1 MLRLAAV
8 LSSLLLLTACDWSEC
23 GDCMTTGGEGTK
35 IEGSGVMKT
44 EVRPL
49 EPFTSI
55 MLTDVESS
63 YLVIEQTGEESLTVT
78 AEENLLAMFTSEVK
92 DGMLYLA
99 FAKGNRFHGKRP
111 TYKVTV
117 KELRHIHIQGGVAIE
132 ASKLESEKLSILV
145 EGAAAGNL
153 SGRVDDL
160 TIDIQGAGILS
171 AGDLKA
177 KRAKVSVQ
185 GAGQVTVNASDELD
199 ADVSGAGIIWYIGAP
214 KLKSNVDGLGWIN
227 RKPFSS

>member
-1 MLRLAAV
+1 MLRIAAV
-8 LSSLLLLTACDWSEC
+8 FSCLLLLTACNWSEC
-23 GDCMTTGGEGTK
+23 GDCMTTGGNGTR

-55 MLTDVESS
+55 VLTDVESS
-63 YLVIEQTGEESLTVT
+63 LLVIEQTGEESLTVT
-78 AEENLLAMFTSEVK
+78 AEENLLELFTSEVK
-92 DGMLYLA
+92 DGVLYLT
-99 FAKGNRFHGKRP
+99 FKKGNSFHGKRP

-117 KELRHIHIQGGVAIE
+117 KDLRHIHVQGGVAIE
-132 ASKLESEKLSILV
+132 ASKLDSKKLSILI
-145 EGAAAGNL
+145 EGGAAGNL

-160 TIDIQGAGILS
+160 TIEIKGAGLIS

-177 KRAKVSVQ
+177 KRARVSVQ

-199 ADVSGAGIIWYIGAP
+199 AEVAGAGIVWYIGEP
-214 KLKSNVDGLGWIN
+214 KLKSNVDGIGWIT

>member
-8 LSSLLLLTACDWSEC
+8 FASLLLLTACNWSEC

-44 EVRPL
+44 EVRKV

-55 MLTDVESS
+55 VLTDVESS
-63 YLVIEQTGEESLTVT
+63 LLVIEQTGEESLTIT

-92 DGMLYLA
+92 DGVLYLT
-99 FAKGNRFHGKRP
+99 FKKGNSFHGKRP
-111 TYKVTV
+111 TYKITV
-117 KELRHIHIQGGVAIE
+117 KDLRRIHVQGGAAIE
-132 ASKLESEKLSILV
+132 ASKLESEKLTILV
-145 EGAAAGNL
+145 EGAAGGNL

-160 TIDIQGAGILS
+160 TIEIKGAGWIS
-171 AGDLKA
+171 AGELKA
-177 KRAKVSVQ
+177 RRAKVSVE

-214 KLKSNVDGLGWIN
+214 KLKSNVDGLGWIK

>member
-8 LSSLLLLTACDWSEC
+8 FASLFLLTACNWSDC
-23 GDCMTTGGEGTK
+23 GDCMTTGGEGLK

-55 MLTDVESS
+55 VLTDVEES
-63 YLVIEQTGEESLTVT
+63 LLIIERTGEESLTVT

-92 DGMLYLA
+92 DGVLYLT
-99 FAKGNRFHGKRP
+99 FKKGNSFHGKRP

-117 KELRHIHIQGGVAIE
+117 KDLRHIHVQGGVVIE
-132 ASKLESEKLSILV
+132 ASKLESEKLSIV
-145 EGAAAGNL
+145 IEGAAGGNL

-160 TIDIQGAGILS
+160 TIEIKGAGLLS
-171 AGDLKA
+171 AGELKA

-185 GAGQVTVNASDELD
+185 GAGQVTVNATDELD
-199 ADVSGAGIIWYIGAP
+199 AEVKGAGIIWYIGAP
-214 KLKSNVDGLGWIN
+214 KLKSNVDGLGWIK

>member
-8 LSSLLLLTACDWSEC
+8 FSALLFLTACNWSEC
-23 GDCMTTGGEGTK
+23 GDCMTKGGEGTK

-55 MLTDVESS
+55 VLTDVEES
-63 YLVIEQTGEESLTVT
+63 LLIIERTGEESLTVT

-92 DGMLYLA
+92 DGVLYLT
-99 FAKGNRFHGKRP
+99 FKKGNSFRGKRP

-117 KELRHIHIQGGVAIE
+117 KDLRHIHVQGGVAIE
-132 ASKLESEKLSILV
+132 ASKLDSKKLSILI
-145 EGAAAGNL
+145 EGGAAGNL

-160 TIDIQGAGILS
+160 TIEIKGAGLIS

-177 KRAKVSVQ
+177 KRARVSVQ

-199 ADVSGAGIIWYIGAP
+199 AEVAGAGIVWYIGEP
-214 KLKSNVDGLGWIN
+214 KLTSNVDGIGWIK
-227 RKPFSS
+227 RKPFGS

>member
-1 MLRLAAV
+1 MFRIAAV
-8 LSSLLLLTACDWSEC
+8 LSCLLFLTACNWSEC
-23 GDCMTTGGEGTK
+23 GDCMTKGGEGTK

-44 EVRPL
+44 EVRKV

-55 MLTDVESS
+55 VLTDVESS

-78 AEENLLAMFTSEVK
+78 AEENLIAMFTSEVK
-92 DGMLYLA
+92 DGVLYLT
-99 FAKGNRFHGKRP
+99 FKKGNSFHGKRP
-111 TYKVTV
+111 TYKITV
-117 KELRHIHIQGGVAIE
+117 KDLQRIHVQGGAAIE
-132 ASKLESEKLSILV
+132 ASKLASEKLTILV
-145 EGAAAGNL
+145 EGAAGGNL

-160 TIDIQGAGILS
+160 TIEIQGAGWIS
-171 AGDLKA
+171 AGELKA
-177 KRAKVSVQ
+177 RRAKVSVQ

-214 KLKSNVDGLGWIN
+214 KLKSNVDGLGWIK

>member
-8 LSSLLLLTACDWSEC
+8 LSSLLLLTACNWSEC

-44 EVRPL
+44 EVRPV

-55 MLTDVESS
+55 VLTDVDSS
-63 YLVIEQTGEESLTVT
+63 LLIIERTGEESLTVT

-92 DGMLYLA
+92 DGVLYLT
-99 FAKGNRFHGKRP
+99 FKKGNSFHGKRP

-117 KELRHIHIQGGVAIE
+117 KDLRHIHVQGGVVIE

-160 TIDIQGAGILS
+160 TIDIKGAGILS

-199 ADVSGAGIIWYIGAP
+199 AEVSGTGFIWYIGTP
-214 KLKSNVDGLGWIN
+214 KLKSNVNGLGLIQ

>member
-35 IEGSGVMKT
+35 IEGSGVIKT
-44 EVRPL
+44 EVRPV
-49 EPFTSI
+49 ERFTSI
-55 MLTDVESS
+55 VLTDVDSS
-63 YLVIEQTGEESLTVT
+63 LLIIEQTGEESLTVT

-92 DGMLYLA
+92 DGVLYLT
-99 FAKGNRFHGKRP
+99 FKKGNSFHGKRP

-117 KELRHIHIQGGVAIE
+117 KELRHIHVQGGAVIE
-132 ASKLESEKLSILV
+132 ARKLESEKLSILV
-145 EGAAAGNL
+145 EGGAAGNL

-160 TIDIQGAGILS
+160 TIEIQGAGWIS
-171 AGDLKA
+171 AGELKA
-177 KRAKVSVQ
+177 RRAKVSVE

-214 KLKSNVDGLGWIN
+214 KLKSNVDGLGWIK

>member
-1 MLRLAAV
+1 MFRIAAV
-8 LSSLLLLTACDWSEC
+8 LSCLLFLTACNWSEC
-23 GDCMTTGGEGTK
+23 GDCMTKGGEGTK

-44 EVRPL
+44 EVRKV

-55 MLTDVESS
+55 VLTDVESS

-78 AEENLLAMFTSEVK
+78 AEENLIAMFTSEVK
-92 DGMLYLA
+92 DGVLYLT
-99 FAKGNRFHGKRP
+99 FKKGNSFHGKRP
-111 TYKVTV
+111 TYKITV
-117 KELRHIHIQGGVAIE
+117 KDLRRIHVQGGAAIE
-132 ASKLESEKLSILV
+132 ASKLASEKLTILV
-145 EGAAAGNL
+145 EGAAGGNL

-160 TIDIQGAGILS
+160 TIEIQGAGWIS
-171 AGDLKA
+171 AGELKA
-177 KRAKVSVQ
+177 RRAKVSVQ

-214 KLKSNVDGLGWIN
+214 KLKSNVDGLGWIK

>member
-1 MLRLAAV
+1 MLRIVAA
-8 LSSLLLLTACDWSEC
+8 LSALLFLTACDWSEC
-23 GDCMTTGGEGTK
+23 GDCMTTGGSGTK

-44 EVRPL
+44 EVRPV

-55 MLTDVESS
+55 VLTDVESS
-63 YLVIEQTGEESLTVT
+63 LLIIERTDEESLTIT
-78 AEENLLAMFTSEVK
+78 AEENLLPMFISTVK
-92 DGMLYLA
+92 DGVLYLT
-99 FAKGNRFHGKRP
+99 FAKGNSFHGKRP

-117 KELRHIHIQGGVAIE
+117 KDLRHIHVQGGVVIE

-145 EGAAAGNL
+145 EGAAGGNL

-160 TIDIQGAGILS
+160 TIEIKGAGMLS
-171 AGDLKA
+171 AGELKA

-199 ADVSGAGIIWYIGAP
+199 AEVLGTGIIWYIGAP
-214 KLKSNVDGLGWIN
+214 KLKSKVDGLGWIK

>member
-1 MLRLAAV
+1 MLRIVAA
-8 LSSLLLLTACDWSEC
+8 LSALLFLTACDWSEC
-23 GDCMTTGGEGTK
+23 GDCMTTGGSGTK

-44 EVRPL
+44 EVRPV

-55 MLTDVESS
+55 VLTDVESS
-63 YLVIEQTGEESLTVT
+63 LLIIERTDEESLTIT
-78 AEENLLAMFTSEVK
+78 AEENLLPMFISTVK
-92 DGMLYLA
+92 DGVLYLT
-99 FAKGNRFHGKRP
+99 FAKGNSFHGKRP

-117 KELRHIHIQGGVAIE
+117 KDLRHIHVQGGVVIE

-145 EGAAAGNL
+145 EGAAGGNL

-160 TIDIQGAGILS
+160 TIEIKGAGLLN
-171 AGDLKA
+171 AGELKA

-199 ADVSGAGIIWYIGAP
+199 AEVLGTGIIWYIGAP
-214 KLKSNVDGLGWIN
+214 KLKSKVDGLGWIK

>member
-1 MLRLAAV
+1 MLRLAAA
-8 LSSLLLLTACDWSEC
+8 LSCLLLLTACDWSDC
-23 GDCMTTGGEGTK
+23 GDCMTSGGKGTE
-35 IEGSGVMKT
+35 IRGSGVMKT

-55 MLTDVESS
+55 VLTDVEES
-63 YLVIEQTGEESLTVT
+63 LLIIERTGEESLTVT

-92 DGMLYLA
+92 DGVLYLT
-99 FAKGNRFHGKRP
+99 FKKGNSFHGKRP

-117 KELRHIHIQGGVAIE
+117 KDLRHIHVQGGVVIE
-132 ASKLESEKLSILV
+132 ASKLESEKLSILI
-145 EGAAAGNL
+145 EGAAGGNL

-160 TIDIQGAGILS
+160 TIEIKGAGLLS
-171 AGDLKA
+171 AGELKA

-185 GAGQVTVNASDELD
+185 GAGQVTVNATDELD
-199 ADVSGAGIIWYIGAP
+199 AEVKGAGIIWYIGAP
-214 KLKSNVDGLGWIN
+214 KLKSNVDGLGWIK

>member
-8 LSSLLLLTACDWSEC
+8 LSCLLLLTACDWSEC
-23 GDCMTTGGEGTK
+23 GDCMTTGGTGTQ
-35 IEGSGVMKT
+35 IEGSGVMRT
-44 EVRPL
+44 EVRPVA
-49 EPFTSI
+49 PFTSI
-55 MLTDVESS
+55 VVTDVEQS
-63 YLVIEQTGEESLTVT
+63 LLIIERTGEESLTVT
-78 AEENLLAMFTSEVK
+78 AEENLLPMFTSEVR
-92 DGMLYLA
+92 DGVLYLA
-99 FAKGNRFHGKRP
+99 FAKGNSFHGKRP

-117 KELRHIHIQGGVAIE
+117 KDLRHLHIQGGAAIE
-132 ASKLESEKLSILV
+132 AKKLESEKLSILV

-160 TIDIQGAGILS
+160 TIEIRGAGMLS

-185 GAGQVTVNASDELD
+185 GAGQVTVNASDNLD
-199 ADVSGAGIIWYIGAP
+199 AEVSGAGMIWYIGEP
-214 KLKSNVDGLGWIN
+214 KLKSNVNGLGLIK

>member
-1 MLRLAAV
+1 
-8 LSSLLLLTACDWSEC
+8 
-23 GDCMTTGGEGTK
+23 
-35 IEGSGVMKT
+35 
-44 EVRPL
+44 VRPL

-55 MLTDVESS
+55 VLTDVESS
-63 YLVIEQTGEESLTVT
+63 LLIVERTGEESLTVT
-78 AEENLLAMFTSEVK
+78 AEENLLPMFISEVR
-92 DGMLYLA
+92 DGVLYLS
-99 FAKGNRFHGKRP
+99 FAKGNSFHGKRP

-117 KELRHIHIQGGVAIE
+117 KELRHIHVQGGVVIE
-132 ASKLESEKLSILV
+132 TKKLESEKLSILV

-160 TIDIQGAGILS
+160 TVEIKGAGILG

-185 GAGQVTVNASDELD
+185 GAGQVTVNVSDDLD
-199 ADVSGAGIIWYIGAP
+199 AEVSGAGMIWYIGEP
-214 KLKSNVDGLGWIN
+214 KLKSNVNGLGLIK

>member
-8 LSSLLLLTACDWSEC
+8 LSALLLLTACNLSEC
-23 GDCMTTGGEGTK
+23 GDCMTTGGEGPK

-44 EVRPL
+44 EVRKL

-55 MLTDVESS
+55 VLTDVESS
-63 YLVIEQTGEESLTVT
+63 QLIIERTGEETLTVT
-78 AEENLLAMFTSEVK
+78 AEENLLEMFTSEVR
-92 DGMLYLA
+92 DGVLYIS
-99 FAKGNRFHGKRP
+99 FKKGNSFHGKRP

-117 KELRHIHIQGGVAIE
+117 KELRHIHVQGGVAIE
-132 ASKLESEKLSILV
+132 ASKLESEKLSILI

-160 TIDIQGAGILS
+160 TIEIKGAGVLS
-171 AGDLKA
+171 AGELKA
-177 KRAKVSVQ
+177 KRAKVAVH
-185 GAGQVTVNASDELD
+185 GAGQVTVNASDDLD
-199 ADVSGAGIIWYIGAP
+199 AEVLGTGIIWYIGAP
-214 KLKSNVDGLGWIN
+214 KLKSSVEGLGWVK

>member
-8 LSSLLLLTACDWSEC
+8 LSCLLLLTACDWSEC
-23 GDCMTTGGEGTK
+23 GDCITTGGTGPQIEGT
-35 IEGSGVMKT
+35 GVMKT

-55 MLTDVESS
+55 VLTDIESS
-63 YLVIEQTGEESLTVT
+63 LLVIERTGEESLTVT
-78 AEENLLAMFTSEVK
+78 AEENLLPMFISEVR
-92 DGMLYLA
+92 DGVLYLS
-99 FAKGNRFHGKRP
+99 FAKGNSFHGKRP

-117 KELRHIHIQGGVAIE
+117 KELRHIHVQGGVAIE
-132 ASKLESEKLSILV
+132 AKNLESEKLSILV

-160 TIDIQGAGILS
+160 TIEIKGAGMLS

-185 GAGQVTVNASDELD
+185 GAGQVTVNASGELD
-199 ADVSGAGIIWYIGAP
+199 AEVSGAGMIWYIGEP
-214 KLKSNVDGLGWIN
+214 KLKSNVNGLGLIK